1 MAYMQVYYKG
11 LVKTE
16 ILLKSEITTI
26 GRAAD
31 NDVTIDNA
39 GVSLHHAK
47 VDSKGDRIFIEDLDS
62 TNGVYVNGERITRKA
77 VGFEDEIVIY
87 KYSLRLSAASLKGEP
102 PEATDRSASPIVKG
116 GTVAIDLSDVAELRK
131 RQQEKKEAYLL
142 LLDAGILRAKYAIS
156 RPSFSIGRARDCD
169 LRTPGWLAPRVAANI
184 TRQRE
189 GFYVYPGKRGQV
201 LVNGVLALGPT
212 RLADGDALSVRGMP
226 LKFFNRPA
234 DS

>member
-1 MAYMQVYYKG
+1 MAYLQVYYKG
-11 LVKTE
+11 LLQTE
-16 ILLKSEITTI
+16 VLLRPEITTI

-47 VDSKGDRIFIEDLDS
+47 IDSKGDRIFIEDLDS
-62 TNGVYVNGERITRKA
+62 TNGIFVNSRRITRKA
-77 VGFEDEIVIY
+77 VGFADEIAIH
-87 KYSLRLSAASLKGEP
+87 KYILRVSRAGGQGQSREVTG
-102 PEATDRSASPIVKG
+102 RSSDPIVRG
-116 GTVAIDLSDVAELRK
+116 GTVAVDVSDVEELRK

-142 LLDAGILRAKYAIS
+142 LLEAGILRAKYPIS
-156 RPSFSIGRARDCD
+156 RVSFSIGRARDCD
-169 LRTPGWLAPRVAANI
+169 LRTSGWLAPRVAANI
-184 TRQRE
+184 QRRQD
-189 GFYVYPGKRGQV
+189 GFYIYPRSRGQV
-201 LVNGVLALGPT
+201 IVNGVRVSSPT

>member
-87 KYSLRLSAASLKGEP
+87 KYSLRLSAASLKG
-102 PEATDRSASPIVKG
+102 
-116 GTVAIDLSDVAELRK
+116 
-131 RQQEKKEAYLL
+131 
-142 LLDAGILRAKYAIS
+142 RAKK
-156 RPSFSIGRARDCD
+156 D
-169 LRTPGWLAPRVAANI
+169 L
-184 TRQRE
+184 
-189 GFYVYPGKRGQV
+189 
-201 LVNGVLALGPT
+201 LG
-212 RLADGDALSVRGMP
+212 
-226 LKFFNRPA
+226 
-234 DS
+234 